1 MPETPEPLKPTEPGG
16 EMEHQDPRHMDDLAH
31 VQGDELQ
38 SNQMQGNDRGAM
50 EAEGH
55 VGSTYDPSRIEANR
69 ARMQGGGVGQSDMD
83 LQRDPTRADSTEHY
97 GQMAAEGGGR
107 GEGST
112 DVEHGEARGGGTE
125 QT

>member
-55 VGSTYDPSRIEANR
+55 VGSTYDPSTSSRT
-69 ARMQGGGVGQSDMD
+69 ARSDS
-83 LQRDPTRADSTEHY
+83 AGAS
-97 GQMAAEGGGR
+97 A
-107 GEGST
+107 
-112 DVEHGEARGGGTE
+112 
-125 QT
+125 